1 MSKQAG
7 KSVLKQDLNF
17 LDRPMWFQVSRASEQ
32 MEWRDHK
39 GYTYRAAYRAPDQL
53 DMLFLL
59 YVFMRAQQEGYRQK
73 LEFSRYEIL
82 KGCGCPINPQYLRR
96 LEDSLKRWLNVTLD
110 FEGCFYDGKQSAS
123 ACFHILDHYRIRDK
137 DKRLEITFSQN
148 FLQQTQRSA
157 YFKYIDFNYYRLLR
171 RPVARRLFEILT
183 QSFKSGS
190 QWRVP
195 LVELG
200 QQLTLYSRKRT
211 RKDGGEEDVL
221 YPSDVLT
228 AVKSAVNEIN
238 RLATDAELLREL
250 GMDPRE
256 VYAVTYELD
265 RKRKL
270 IEFQRASLTHLFDEL
285 TQEAQAEQPESFE
298 EPRLEELLSF
308 LKRSSR
314 PLRELVGNYYKS
326 HGYDYVKWN
335 VFYANRNGA
344 RNYVSYLRLCLQHN
358 WAQEFREEY
367 ERMFDAGDQQL
378 DERKIGAL
386 IKVAEQADQLLM
398 PDGQKF
404 RIKRVFPNGAIEI
417 SSRSYKMDFV
427 LSPAQAYACRFEREN
442 PEQPRSRRGRKP
454 KAASAK

>member
-1 MSKQAG
+1 
-7 KSVLKQDLNF
+7 
-17 LDRPMWFQVSRASEQ
+17 
-32 MEWRDHK
+32 
-39 GYTYRAAYRAPDQL
+39 
-53 DMLFLL
+53 
-59 YVFMRAQQEGYRQK
+59 
-73 LEFSRYEIL
+73 SRYEIL

-96 LEDSLKRWLNVTLD
+96 LEDSLKRWLNVTIEFD
-110 FEGCFYDGKQSAS
+110 AAFYDGKHYVSAG
-123 ACFHILDHYRIRDK
+123 FHILDNYRIRDK
-137 DKRLEITFSQN
+137 DKRLEVTFSQS
-148 FLQQTQRSA
+148 FLNQTRKSSF
-157 YFKYIDFNYYRLLR
+157 FKYVDFNYYKILR
-171 RPVARRLFEILT
+171 RPVSRRLFEILT
-183 QSFKSGS
+183 HTFKNGS
-190 QWRVP
+190 QWKVP

-200 QQLTLYSRKRT
+200 QKLTLYSRKRS
-211 RKDGGEEDVL
+211 RKDGGEEEVL

-238 RLATDAELLREL
+238 RLATDAALLREL

-256 VYAVTYELD
+256 VYAVTYEVD
-265 RKRKL
+265 RKKKT
-270 IEFQRASLTHLFDEL
+270 IEFQRAPLTHLFDAL
-285 TQEAQAEQPESFE
+285 TQDPDQPRPESYE

-367 ERMFDAGDQQL
+367 ERMFEAVDQKL
-378 DERKIGAL
+378 DERKITAL
-386 IKVAEQADQLLM
+386 IKVAEQADHLLM

-404 RIKRVFPNGAIEI
+404 RIRRVFPNGAIEI

-442 PEQPRSRRGRKP
+442 PEVPQRRGRRP
-454 KAASAK
+454 KEVKV